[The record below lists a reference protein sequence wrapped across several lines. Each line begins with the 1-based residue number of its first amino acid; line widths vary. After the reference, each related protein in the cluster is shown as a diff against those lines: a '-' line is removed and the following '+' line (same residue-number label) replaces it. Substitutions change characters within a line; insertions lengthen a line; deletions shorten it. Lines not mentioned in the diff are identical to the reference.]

1 MVVINPAIKQQ
12 LKDLR
17 KVPYN
22 KIKKESAVIVELP
35 IGQLKNHDLARA
47 LFITNSAFVKLTQ
60 KQMIMY
66 DIIKQC
72 QKDIEEVTNDNKLT
86 KEELIEKVREIIL
99 DRPDVPHPSK
109 PSSDADK
116 E

>member
-1 MVVINPAIKQQ
+1 MVVINTAIKNQ

-17 KVPYN
+17 KIPYN
-22 KIKKESAVIVELP
+22 KVKKESAMIVDLP
-35 IGQLKNHDLARA
+35 IGQLTNHDLARA
-47 LFITNSAFVKLTQ
+47 LYIATSAFTRLSN
-60 KQMIMY
+60 KQLG
-66 DIIKQC
+66 IISIVKQC

-99 DRPDVPHPSK
+99 DRPDVAHPSK
-109 PSSDADK
+109 PSSDEDK